1 MHFARSVK
9 VDGRRPRLLCRH
21 SAPYRFQQPSKQAFR
36 AFISR
41 KRKINFR
48 VVPDAYHAVSQDTAH
63 VLRGKHKQKMDS
75 EVLTD

>member
-1 MHFARSVK
+1 MMHFARSVK
-9 VDGRRPRLLCRH
+9 VDARRPRLLCRH

-48 VVPDAYHAVSQDTAH
+48 VVLQ
-63 VLRGKHKQKMDS
+63 
-75 EVLTD
+75 LTMQ